1 MARFK
6 NVRSRTVYRFD
17 PASSHATDALD
28 NDTTQPPTQL
38 HPLVSG
44 RDDVP
49 QSAAASL
56 QMTQSSSPLTA
67 SQQKQ
72 KSGQSLHSRAAAGDV
87 DARLQMISPDEV
99 ERELR
104 ARKTRDGA
112 NVSLW
117 EYLNNPSGDIS
128 PIQAASD
135 IMSAAADVAE
145 DASVDAVYVWRWVQM
160 NSLWNTH
167 PNADMRSEQAFFSQ
181 FGNGNIVRVMFVIG
195 SSVQYTKDTHHDWI
209 EKHWGGDWYDHI
221 PLSIRPVHSMRD
233 LSKRITT
240 QIAITC
246 ANVSDL
252 SEAVAGW

>member
-72 KSGQSLHSRAAAGDV
+72 QSSQSLHSRAAAGDV
-87 DARLQMISPDEV
+87 DARL
-99 ERELR
+99 
-104 ARKTRDGA
+104 
-112 NVSLW
+112 
-117 EYLNNPSGDIS
+117 
-128 PIQAASD
+128 
-135 IMSAAADVAE
+135 
-145 DASVDAVYVWRWVQM
+145 
-160 NSLWNTH
+160 
-167 PNADMRSEQAFFSQ
+167 
-181 FGNGNIVRVMFVIG
+181 
-195 SSVQYTKDTHHDWI
+195 
-209 EKHWGGDWYDHI
+209 
-221 PLSIRPVHSMRD
+221 
-233 LSKRITT
+233 
-240 QIAITC
+240 
-246 ANVSDL
+246 
-252 SEAVAGW
+252 